1 MGTWDTG
8 PFDNDEARTLAAELD
23 EVDEEFRP
31 EVIRRAVVGAAD
43 STGWLDSGAGRR
55 AVAAAALVAAGQRGG
70 VAVDV
75 SGGPEKPVPPL
86 NEQYREIAARAV
98 ARVGG
103 PESELAELWEES
115 DAAGP
120 WRRELAL
127 LRDLLRPEPEVRI
140 EPWTADDLWLLRL
153 ANTPE
158 MTAHTGGPET
168 EEKLLDRQRRYLDT
182 ARPDS
187 VDRMFRIRFDGELA
201 GSVGYW
207 KRTWLGEEVYETGWG
222 VLPEFQGKGV
232 AARAVRLAL
241 ASAREEARFAVV
253 HAYPSVHNAPSNA
266 LCRKTGFTFVAPCEF
281 EHPPG
286 HWMQCNDWRFEL
298 L

>member
-8 PFDNDEARTLAAELD
+8 PFDNDAARAFAAELD
-23 EVDEEFRP
+23 EVDQAFQP
-31 EVIRRAVVGAAD
+31 EVVRRVLLDAAD
-43 STGWLDSGAGRR
+43 STGRLDAGTGER
-55 AVAAAALVAAGQRGG
+55 AVAAAALVAAGQPGG
-70 VAVDV
+70 AAADLR
-75 SGGPEKPVPPL
+75 GGPEDPVPSWD
-86 NEQYREIAARAV
+86 EQYRELAARAL
-98 ARVGG
+98 ARAGG
-103 PESELAELWEES
+103 PESELAELWEAG
-115 DAAGP
+115 DAAGM

-127 LRDLLRPEPEVRI
+127 LRDLLHPEPEVRI
-140 EPWTADDLWLLRL
+140 EPWTAEDLWLIRR

-187 VDRMFRIRFDGELA
+187 VDRMFRIRFGDELA

-207 KRTWLGEEVYETGWG
+207 KRTWLGKEVYETGWG
-222 VLPEFQGKGV
+222 VFPEFRGQGV

-241 ASAREEARFAVV
+241 ASAQEEARFAEVR
-253 HAYPSVHNAPSNA
+253 AYPSVHNAPSNA
-266 LCRKTGFTFVAPCEF
+266 LCRKAGFTFVGPCEF

-286 HWMQCNDWRFEL
+286 HFMRCNDWRYEL